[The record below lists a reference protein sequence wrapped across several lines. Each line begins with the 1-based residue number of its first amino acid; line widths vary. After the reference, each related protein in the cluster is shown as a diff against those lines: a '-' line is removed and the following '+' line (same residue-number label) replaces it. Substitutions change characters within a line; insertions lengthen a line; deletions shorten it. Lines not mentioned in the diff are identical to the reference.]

1 MSVLAVQKIHGA
13 MKALNGIVLAIPAHK
28 EPHILPSGAADLALK
43 GSKALLTAVLAQAE
57 LFARCAR
64 RARRL

>member
-1 MSVLAVQKIHGA
+1 MSVLAVQKTHGA

-28 EPHILPSGAADLALK
+28 EPHIHPSGAADLVLRV
-43 GSKALLTAVLAQAE
+43 SRALLTGVLAQAE
-57 LFARCAR
+57 LFARCAM